1 MGATEHLGGSTNNS
15 IFRINSIDFYCL
27 LVTYIFCHK
36 YNNIISKLLS
46 NWQSS
51 FLERESVSGRVENPG
66 IVVGALHASVQAQ
79 CFSRK
84 LSGVQGA
91 RIGQGAVGLALVV
104 ALLLPLGEVT
114 ETRQFSRVLHPLN
127 DLVWQKKLQFHLDQ
141 NKKGFTFVVCS
152 DSIRVTR

>member
-1 MGATEHLGGSTNNS
+1 MVAS
-15 IFRINSIDFYCL
+15 IEIQKSYQN
-27 LVTYIFCHK
+27 K
-36 YNNIISKLLS
+36 KL
-46 NWQSS
+46 
-51 FLERESVSGRVENPG
+51 FLEGESISSGVKNPG
-66 IVVGALHASVQAQ
+66 VVVGALHASVESQ
-79 CFSRK
+79 CFARQ
-84 LSGVQGA
+84 LPGVQGA
-91 RIGQGAVGLALVV
+91 RVGQGAVGLALVV